1 MRARMWG
8 VRMGDVELEH
18 ANFLESER
26 VYGLSANIIFCPTNL
41 PTLSL
46 TDVRVTAVTG
56 LTARPSCIRPS
67 LQPRFFFNPEIAQI
81 MPNGAYMELF
91 SFTHPRIV
99 PSTHKPIPRSPP
111 PPTMG
116 KQSLWL
122 CRLRIYRRPAITT
135 APLAFEFLRFKQR
148 LRLRVVV
155 CCYEAGVMG
164 GHKWSTVGFEFR
176 WEVTPLRGARN

>member
-1 MRARMWG
+1 MACEHRSQMMRARMWG

-99 PSTHKPIPRSPP
+99 PSTHKPIPRSPR

-116 KQSLWL
+116 KQSRG
-122 CRLRIYRRPAITT
+122 CVAY
-135 APLAFEFLRFKQR
+135 AFI
-148 LRLRVVV
+148 
-155 CCYEAGVMG
+155 
-164 GHKWSTVGFEFR
+164 
-176 WEVTPLRGARN
+176 GALPSPSHPFPSNFYALNSASA